1 MRRARWLS
9 RRASKEKQAL
19 LLKSC
24 GATFLVPGSQRDIEI
39 MVAVPGYLIFTV
51 CIYDGIDDMRNG
63 DLVADAIKNNG
74 VWEGGTSHL
83 LQKLLKEQ
91 FDDTVFLDVGANL
104 GFHALYAAKLT
115 NKVWAVEPQEKN
127 LNKVRNDFIS
137 SKL

>member
-1 MRRARWLS
+1 
-9 RRASKEKQAL
+9 
-19 LLKSC
+19 
-24 GATFLVPGSQRDIEI
+24 
-39 MVAVPGYLIFTV
+39 
-51 CIYDGIDDMRNG
+51 MRNG

-137 SKL
+137 PKLEWFKHNMSVFGLKVLIVLSS